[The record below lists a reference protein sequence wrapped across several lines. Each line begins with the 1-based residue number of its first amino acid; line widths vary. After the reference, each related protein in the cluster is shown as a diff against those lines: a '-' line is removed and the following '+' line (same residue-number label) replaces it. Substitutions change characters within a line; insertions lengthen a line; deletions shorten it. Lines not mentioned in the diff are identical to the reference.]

1 MEKVKEDHLKE
12 KQKEED
18 KKHKIFEM
26 MQQNIQNDKDNKA
39 IRQNME
45 KSTDHL
51 INPIEFQL
59 MDQHEK
65 MRDKVSKEKKL
76 TDDAIN
82 RKIFFTAKMTQQR
95 EKKEQDKVGAQ
106 N

>member
-1 MEKVKEDHLKE
+1 
-12 KQKEED
+12 
-18 KKHKIFEM
+18 
-26 MQQNIQNDKDNKA
+26 
-39 IRQNME
+39 
-45 KSTDHL
+45 
-51 INPIEFQL
+51 

>member
-1 MEKVKEDHLKE
+1 
-12 KQKEED
+12 
-18 KKHKIFEM
+18 

-39 IRQNME
+39 LRQNVE
-45 KSTDHL
+45 QLTDHL

-65 MRDKVSKEKKL
+65 MRNKVCKEKKL

-82 RKIFFTAKMTQQR
+82 RKIFFSAKM
-95 EKKEQDKVGAQ
+95 A
-106 N
+106 